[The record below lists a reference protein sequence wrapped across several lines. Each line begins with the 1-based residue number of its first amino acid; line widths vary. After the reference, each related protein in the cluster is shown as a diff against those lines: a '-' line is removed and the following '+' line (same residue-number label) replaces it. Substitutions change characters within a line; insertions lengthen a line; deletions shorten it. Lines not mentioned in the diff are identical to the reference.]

1 MPRKPK
7 TSSKKKTY
15 KNSKKTYKN
24 SKKSYSKPGC
34 IKMVRW
40 SSKEPGSTNV
50 HLTLTGNDTLFSGSS
65 TTTFTLFDTNA
76 YTELVSLFDNYRITR
91 VLYRWIVSRNPDQA
105 TSAGNK
111 GLYPRLVW
119 THDFNDQTPITR
131 DQIYQRS
138 NMREAYFTDTY
149 QRTKWYSLRPA
160 TLAQMYESSTS
171 TAYSPKWSQWLDTND
186 SQTPHYGIKY
196 AWDQLFAGIN
206 LRLEAK
212 IFIECKGIS

>member
-7 TSSKKKTY
+7 TTKKNNKKKPYNRKKNY
-15 KNSKKTYKN
+15 KKV
-24 SKKSYSKPGC
+24 KSGF
-34 IKMVRW
+34 IKLVRW

-50 HLTLTGNDTLFSGSS
+50 HLSLIGNDAIFSGNS

-76 YTELVSLFDNYRITR
+76 YTELVNLFDNYRITR

-111 GLYPRLVW
+111 GIYPRLVW
-119 THDFNDQTPITR
+119 THDFNDAISIGR
-131 DQIYQRS
+131 DAIYQRA
-138 NMREAYFTDTY
+138 NMKEVYFTDNY
-149 QRTKWYSLRPA
+149 QRTRWYSLKPS
-160 TLAQMYESSTS
+160 TLTQVYESSTS
-171 TAYSPKWSQWLDTND
+171 TAYSPKWLQWLDTND

-196 AWDQLFAGIN
+196 AWDQLFTGIN